1 MSDIRQRL
9 DRLPVT
15 SMHKKVMVA
24 LAFAYFFE
32 LADLNTFGYA
42 ATGILGQWHIQIHTV
57 ALITSASFVGM
68 FFGSTIG
75 GQLAD
80 KYGRKR
86 AFIVSVMIYTIAS
99 LLNALSWNVV
109 SLALFRLATG
119 VGLSSVT
126 VIANTYLSETFPAR
140 VRGKFMAIVMTIG
153 LIGIPATAWV
163 ARFVIP
169 MAPWGWRMVFVWG
182 ALGMFVLPL
191 AARLR
196 ESPRWLLLNGRS
208 EEAEE
213 VVAAYERAAI
223 AQFGELVEPQPTP
236 AGIVHAKKGSF
247 VDLFNPLYRGRTV
260 VVLLLWIL
268 ATLGF
273 YGFIAWVPT
282 LLVTHGFTV
291 VKSLNYASLIAI
303 CNPLGAALALVLIE
317 RFERK
322 FLFAAFAVY
331 VAIVVTAYGW
341 TFSPT
346 LIVIF
351 GAMVV
356 IGIQAATVVCYTYT
370 PEIYPTEVRGA
381 GMGLAY
387 GTGRLANVFG
397 PFIVSAL
404 YGAAGYL
411 SIFLFIAACY
421 LAAAAMLSLVGL
433 RVTGRSLENAA
444 AETALVKGRTPA

>member
-1 MSDIRQRL
+1 MSSIRERL
-9 DRLPVT
+9 DRLPIT
-15 SMHKKVMVA
+15 SIHKMLLAV

-42 ATGILGQWHIQIHTV
+42 VTGILEQWHIQIHTV

-68 FFGSTIG
+68 FFGATVG
-75 GQLAD
+75 GHLAD

-86 AFIVSVMIYTIAS
+86 AFIVSVVIYTISS
-99 LLNALSWNVV
+99 LLNALSWSVA
-109 SLALFRLATG
+109 SLAFFRLATG

-126 VIANTYLSETFPAR
+126 VIANTYLSETWPAR
-140 VRGKFMAIVMTIG
+140 ARGKFMAIVMTIG

-169 MAPWGWRMVFVWG
+169 MAPWGWRLVFVWG
-182 ALGMFVLPL
+182 ALGMIVLPF
-191 AARLR
+191 AARVR
-196 ESPRWLLLNGRS
+196 ESPHWLLISGKP
-208 EEAEE
+208 EDAEA
-213 VVAAYERAAI
+213 VVIAYEQAAI
-223 AQFGELVEPQPTP
+223 AEFGALADPEPIPVNV
-236 AGIVHAKKGSF
+236 VHAKKGNLT
-247 VDLFNPLYRGRTV
+247 DLFNPLYRGRTIV
-260 VVLLLWIL
+260 LLLLWIL
-268 ATLGF
+268 STLGF

-322 FLFAAFAVY
+322 FLFAAFAGY
-331 VAIVVTAYGW
+331 VAVVVTAYGW

-346 LIVIF
+346 LIVVF

-356 IGIQAATVVCYTYT
+356 IGIQMTTVVLFTYT
-370 PEIYPTEVRGA
+370 PEVYPTEVRGA

-387 GTGRLANVFG
+387 GTGRLANVVG

-421 LAAAAMLSLVGL
+421 LAAAVLLSWGGL
-433 RVTGRSLENAA
+433 RMTGRSLENAA
-444 AETALVKGRTPA
+444 AEAPLTESR